1 MPASLNERCDMFARF
16 AAAVVAMIA
25 VVTASNILVQFPVQ
39 ADLGPLH
46 LGDILTW
53 GAFTYPFAFLVSD
66 LTNRFDGPRSA
77 RAVVLVGFA
86 VALCLSAFLSTPRIA
101 IASATAFLIGQLLDI
116 AVFSRLRN
124 RYWLIPPLSASL
136 LGSAIDTLLF
146 FSIAFAPVFGFID
159 SYFGMVDGSL
169 GMDAPWLGIGA
180 PLPLW
185 LSLASG
191 DFSVKFLAALL
202 LLVPY
207 RALMNTFMPLLFTTL
222 FITKSS
228 GFSIS
233 FSSTYLAIMSTNFL
247 P

>member
-1 MPASLNERCDMFARF
+1 M
-16 AAAVVAMIA
+16 VA

-39 ADLGPLH
+39 ATLGPVH

-66 LTNRFDGPRSA
+66 LTNRYDGPRRA

-86 VALCLSAFLSTPRIA
+86 VALCLSAYLSTPRIA
-101 IASATAFLIGQLLDI
+101 IASASAFLVGQLLDI

-124 RYWLIPPLSASL
+124 RFWLVPPLSASL
-136 LGSAIDTLLF
+136 LGSLIDTAIF
-146 FSIAFAPVFGFID
+146 FSIAFAPAFGAID
-159 SYFGMVDGSL
+159 TWFGMADGSL
-169 GMDAPWLGIGA
+169 GMSAPWLGVGA
-180 PLPLW
+180 DVPLW

-207 RALMNTFMPLLFTTL
+207 RLLMNAVMPRRSVTAPA
-222 FITKSS
+222 
-228 GFSIS
+228 G
-233 FSSTYLAIMSTNFL
+233 
-247 P
+247 